1 MSKFF
6 GRLYFFTKLSTSIIL
21 LIIIIIFIYLFSKSY
36 QNQKKIKEDNLKVY
50 DALINEL
57 NSNNSKIEELVKK
70 IKKFEGNLNDIND
83 KIEVKNNDEIK
94 KNIENLET
102 EIQNITNN
110 FNNKK
115 NNSNSIESINNKE
128 ILNEYLNKIFYNF
141 KNGIMYDNLI
151 IETLK
156 INNNDQVE
164 TYLRELLSISENN
177 ILSYEQLKDQF
188 NDISNIYLKDYF
200 IDENEDSFLVRYFLK
215 FFSLKPSSKIKSNNA
230 DFKTLS
236 NVLENLEND
245 NVENALNE
253 IVKINNNK
261 IFFTNWI
268 SDANNY
274 NRVEKLIK
282 SISKE
287 INK

>member
-1 MSKFF
+1 M
-6 GRLYFFTKLSTSIIL
+6 
-21 LIIIIIFIYLFSKSY
+21 
-36 QNQKKIKEDNLKVY
+36 
-50 DALINEL
+50 
-57 NSNNSKIEELVKK
+57 
-70 IKKFEGNLNDIND
+70 
-83 KIEVKNNDEIK
+83 
-94 KNIENLET
+94 
-102 EIQNITNN
+102 
-110 FNNKK
+110 
-115 NNSNSIESINNKE
+115 
-128 ILNEYLNKIFYNF
+128 
-141 KNGIMYDNLI
+141 
-151 IETLK
+151 
-156 INNNDQVE
+156 
-164 TYLRELLSISENN
+164 
-177 ILSYEQLKDQF
+177 
-188 NDISNIYLKDYF
+188 
-200 IDENEDSFLVRYFLK
+200 
-215 FFSLKPSSKIKSNNA
+215 KPSSKIKSNNA

>member
-110 FNNKK
+110 FNNKI
-115 NNSNSIESINNKE
+115 NDSNSIESINNKE

-164 TYLRELLSISENN
+164 TYLRKLLIISENN
-177 ILSYEQLKDQF
+177 ILSYEQLKDKF

-200 IDENEDSFLVRYFLK
+200 IDKNEDSFLIRYFLK